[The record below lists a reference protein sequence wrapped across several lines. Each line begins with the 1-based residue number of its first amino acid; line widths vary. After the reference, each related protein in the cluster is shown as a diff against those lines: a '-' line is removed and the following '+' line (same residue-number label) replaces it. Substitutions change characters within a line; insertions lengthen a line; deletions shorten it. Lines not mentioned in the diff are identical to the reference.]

1 MLKKLLPELKKLILS
16 LRKSRP
22 NQPEQKPP
30 SNTNSFDINLLD
42 SVLIRDETKKISPNL
57 IKTTHST
64 VLITFIIFLTF
75 FIVNSILDLK
85 LSELMQK
92 RNDLLSYVES
102 KKDLEKNISNIS
114 RLINIYKDKKTS
126 IRKSSNDLE
135 QIIPAINK
143 NSDLVSMKY
152 TSSEKV
158 YKINLNSKKVINYA
172 FLINDLLSNPIV
184 DSIVLNNVDYVS

>member
-1 MLKKLLPELKKLILS
+1 
-16 LRKSRP
+16 
-22 NQPEQKPP
+22 
-30 SNTNSFDINLLD
+30 
-42 SVLIRDETKKISPNL
+42 
-57 IKTTHST
+57 
-64 VLITFIIFLTF
+64 
-75 FIVNSILDLK
+75 
-85 LSELMQK
+85 MQK

-184 DSIVLNNVDYVS
+184 DSIVLNNVDYVSGKEEYVASFAIVMK